1 MTTRSILA
9 AALLT
14 GASLAGGLAV
24 NAASDTGTARRAASE
39 AQAAQKALGKHKAAK
54 AVAAAE
60 NAVAY
65 SPRTASYRTLLGQA
79 YLAAGRFPSAVG
91 ALNDALSL
99 DPSDGVA
106 ALHLALA
113 QIGTGDWAGAR
124 ETLTTHQST
133 IPASDRG
140 LAYALAGD
148 PATAVGILTDAARAP
163 GADAK
168 TRQNLALA
176 LGLSGRW
183 QEAKTVAAFDVA
195 PADLDK
201 RILQW
206 LAFARPTSASDQV
219 ASLLG
224 VTPVMD
230 GGQPERLALRS
241 SSPTQVA
248 VAQTVAPIDT
258 FMPGTAPGSAPAATP
273 VAAAPAPA
281 VQQTAEVTF
290 TGAVPAAPTAAA
302 LVAFAP
308 RAEVV
313 QAVPVAAPRLA
324 AAAAPSLIRA
334 AAKPFKLAVPVRTA
348 PAVTPKPAAKGDWVV
363 QLGAFENAA
372 VAQDSWARMT
382 RRHRVLSGYTPNGVN
397 FSANGASFY
406 RLSVGG
412 FARGDADAMC
422 RKVRAGGGRCFVRT
436 GAGDQVAAWKRAG
449 VQLAS
454 R

>member
-24 NAASDTGTARRAASE
+24 NAASDTGSGRRAASE
-39 AQAAQKALGKHKAAK
+39 AQAAQKALDKHKAAK

-79 YLAAGRFPSAVG
+79 YLASGRFPSAVG

-99 DPSDGVA
+99 DPADGVA

-124 ETLTTHQST
+124 ETLTTHQAS

-148 PATAVGILTDAARAP
+148 PATAVGILTEAARAP

-195 PADLDK
+195 PNDLDK

-206 LAFARPTSASDQV
+206 LAFAKPTSASDQV

-230 GGQPERLALRS
+230 GGQPERLALRTS
-241 SSPTQVA
+241 TPNVAA

-258 FMPGTAPGSAPAATP
+258 FMPGTTPGSAPAATP
-273 VAAAPAPA
+273 VVVAEAPAA
-281 VQQTAEVTF
+281 VAAQSAEVAF
-290 TGAVPAAPTAAA
+290 VGNVPAAP
-302 LVAFAP
+302 VAPMVSFAP

-313 QAVPVAAPRLA
+313 QTVPVSAPRLA
-324 AAAAPSLIRA
+324 VAAAPSLIRA
-334 AAKPFKLAVPVRTA
+334 NARPFKMAVPV
-348 PAVTPKPAAKGDWVV
+348 KGAAKRAVPEKGNWVV
-363 QLGAFENAA
+363 QLGAFESAA
-372 VAQDSWARMT
+372 VAQDSWARLT
-382 RRHRVLSGYTPNGVN
+382 RRHRVLAGYTPNGVN
-397 FSANGASFY
+397 FAANGATYY

-422 RKVRAGGGRCFVRT
+422 RKVRTGGGRCFVRA
-436 GAGDQVAAWKRAG
+436 GAGDQVAAWTRAG
-449 VQLAS
+449 IQVAS